1 MNFGI
6 KKTQKKL
13 KITTNGK
20 DSTLCQ
26 YKGYGDR
33 PVTPE
38 EDAFLTAWCKE
49 KHIIKSERG

>member
-1 MNFGI
+1 M
-6 KKTQKKL
+6 
-13 KITTNGK
+13 TTNGK

-49 KHIIKSERG
+49 KHIIKSERDKSHYSHLIKASY

>member
-1 MNFGI
+1 MSFGI